1 MSDRR
6 RRILRPSGLGVFG
19 LVVLL
24 VVGAWWLFADRVVER
39 SVESSGAHLVGARV
53 DVAAADIRPTE
64 GVVRLSGLAV
74 TNPDQ
79 PMKNLFEATEIVAD
93 VMLEPLLERK
103 VVLQQVQITGV
114 RFNTDRE
121 TSGALQNPDPEA
133 GALWREVN
141 AWADAIQVPELSLDN
156 LGGAVR
162 TEAISADS
170 LAAVE
175 YALNTITRADSMR
188 SDWEGRLQ
196 SIDPR
201 PRIDSVVAVVERLE
215 GFRLTPL
222 NALQV
227 PGLIRDGR
235 SSLASLT
242 SLQSEVAA
250 LDDAVRAGVGSVAP
264 DSETLAR
271 LQAEDLEYA
280 RSLLDIPSLDAPSLS
295 PSLFGGTAVGWLRPV
310 LYWARAAERFL
321 PPGLDPRNRPGP
333 ARARAEGTTYDFRE
347 GAEWPSFLLQEG
359 DLSLEIEGDGPAAGA
374 YAAELR
380 NLTSSPSLL
389 AQPMELVL
397 GRSGSG
403 AESSA
408 VSLGLLMDH
417 TTDVLRDSLVLEM
430 AGVEL
435 PALSLSVFG
444 GDLDLGVGD
453 QALSVSRV
461 GDQIAVQLSWISDD
475 LTWGGVSAARQ
486 EGGESPASSSAE
498 IGSAEWGRDLVRR
511 SIAGLERVEL
521 SMGLEGDITAPGLTI
536 ESNLGEAVAAS
547 LRREIGAE
555 VEAAEQRVRAEVAAL
570 TEPRVAE
577 VRSRVESLQT
587 EVVDEISA
595 RRAEVDAM
603 RERLQQRIDELIGAR

>member
-1 MSDRR
+1 MTRPR
-6 RRILRPSGLGVFG
+6 VLRPSGLAVFG

-24 VVGAWWLFADRVVER
+24 VIGAWWLFADRVVER
-39 SVESSGAHLVGARV
+39 SVEASGSHLVGARV
-53 DVAAADIRPTE
+53 DVDAADIRPTE
-64 GVVRLSGLAV
+64 GIVRLTGLAV

-79 PMKNLFEATEIVAD
+79 PMKNLFEATEIVGD

-103 VVLQQVQITGV
+103 VVLQQVQIRGV

-121 TSGALQNPDPEA
+121 TSGALENPDPEA

-141 AWADAIQVPELSLDN
+141 SWADAIQVPELSLDN
-156 LGGAVR
+156 LGGTVR
-162 TEAISADS
+162 TEAIAADS
-170 LAAVE
+170 LASVE
-175 YALNTITRADSMR
+175 YAERTVSRVDSMR
-188 SDWEGRLQ
+188 GDWEDRLE

-201 PRIDSVVAVVERLE
+201 PRIDSVLAVVERLE
-215 GFRLTPL
+215 DFRLTPL

-227 PGLIRDGR
+227 PGLVRDGR
-235 SSLASLT
+235 SSLTSLT
-242 SLQSEVAA
+242 SLQSEVQA

-264 DSETLAR
+264 DAATLDALR
-271 LQAEDLEYA
+271 AQDLEYA
-280 RSLLDIPSLDAPSLS
+280 RSLLDIPALDAPSLS

-310 LYWARAAERFL
+310 LYWARAAERFV

-333 ARARAEGTTYDFRE
+333 SRTRAEGTTYDFRE
-347 GAEWPSFLLQEG
+347 GAEWPSFLLQQG
-359 DLSLEIEGDGPAAGA
+359 DLSLQIEGDGPAAGE
-374 YAAELR
+374 YAAEIR

-397 GRSGSG
+397 GREAGD
-403 AESSA
+403 ASSA

-417 TTDVLRDSLVLEM
+417 TTDVLRDSLVLDM
-430 AGVEL
+430 TGIEL

-453 QALSVSRV
+453 QSLTVSRV
-461 GDQIAVQLSWISDD
+461 GDQIAVQLRWVSDD
-475 LTWGGVSAARQ
+475 LTWGGAAT
-486 EGGESPASSSAE
+486 GDAVAGDAGAGAGAE

-521 SMGLEGDITAPGLTI
+521 SMGLEGDIASPGLTI

-555 VEAAEQRVRAEVAAL
+555 VEAAEERVRAEVAAL
-570 TEPRVAE
+570 TEPRIAE
-577 VRSRVESLQT
+577 VRSRVESLRT

-595 RRAEVDAM
+595 RRAEVEAV
-603 RERLQQRIDELIGAR
+603 RERLQRRIDELIGAR